1 MIVVLDTAVW
11 VSAMEFA
18 GVAFEVLVK
27 AASEDT
33 IACSTYIED
42 EVERVLYTK
51 FRWQRARIR
60 EDLQFYLKEAMHVET
75 HGVAF
80 PECADPKDHAIIET
94 AVNAEASLLI
104 SGDKHLLALGKYRGI
119 EVVPLRRYLAPH
131 LAALTA

>member
-11 VSAMEFA
+11 ISAMEFS

-51 FRWQRARIR
+51 FRWHRARVR
-60 EDLQFYLKEAMHVET
+60 EDLRFYLKEAMHVET

-80 PECADPKDHAIIET
+80 PECSDPKDHAIIET
-94 AVNAEASLLI
+94 ALNAQAALLI
-104 SGDKHLLALGKYRGI
+104 SGDRHLLTLGAYKGTQ
-119 EVVPLRRYLAPH
+119 VVTLRRHLSPH
-131 LAALTA
+131 LAALSA